1 MIHGGIV
8 LPNVDE
14 QIDIFNIFH
23 DGTMISLNR
32 IEDKLDIVVK
42 IPFLAELLNPQFTFF
57 RVQLVG
63 CQEFQ
68 YKAWGEDIAPATDL
82 PFIKNLELGILSAK
96 SNSEGLIV
104 VSCWNKEL
112 GGELTIKTEDIV
124 LYDQS
129 NNVIDLS
136 FLENLY
142 NKYWDGLE

>member
-1 MIHGGIV
+1 M
-8 LPNVDE
+8 
-14 QIDIFNIFH
+14 
-23 DGTMISLNR
+23 
-32 IEDKLDIVVK
+32 
-42 IPFLAELLNPQFTFF
+42 
-57 RVQLVG
+57 
-63 CQEFQ
+63 
-68 YKAWGEDIAPATDL
+68 
-82 PFIKNLELGILSAK
+82 SAK